1 MPTVLLSPAAR
12 RALERALAAAR
23 DRRHW
28 CRLRAVLL
36 AAEGAD
42 PPGIA
47 HALGVS
53 RASVYSWV
61 AQYLAA
67 RDPDAMA
74 DAPRS
79 GRRPALDAAARERL
93 AALAAAS
100 PRDFG
105 YHTFGWT
112 AALLARHLGAETGR
126 PASEPTVRRAL
137 HALGL
142 RWKRPRFVLAR
153 RDPEREGKK
162 TRPLRARRRHA

>member
-67 RDPDAMA
+67 RDPDA
-74 DAPRS
+74 
-79 GRRPALDAAARERL
+79 RERL

-137 HALGL
+137 HALGF